1 MYQQES
7 PRLALNG
14 INPRFN
20 IGSYMDSKVV
30 RFHGYREVRFLS
42 YHKLN
47 KLNNMSES
55 KELLEATVKGLQ
67 EKIQSLQ
74 TDLNVKTKELNDVNK
89 PKLNQ
94 STMDIIYDCVTE
106 GIEEFDFSDTEN
118 YDFEPELDYDRRVS
132 IGSIDFN
139 SADYI
144 AEPIIKSI
152 ENKFNIINDTE
163 DEDNK

>member
-47 KLNNMSES
+47 KLNKMSES

-67 EKIQSLQ
+67 DKLKMLQ
-74 TDLNVKTKELNDVNK
+74 TELNVKTIELNNINK
-89 PKLNQ
+89 PELLQ
-94 STMDIIYDCVTE
+94 SVYDIQCRLI
-106 GIEEFDFSDTEN
+106 
-118 YDFEPELDYDRRVS
+118 
-132 IGSIDFN
+132 
-139 SADYI
+139 
-144 AEPIIKSI
+144 
-152 ENKFNIINDTE
+152 
-163 DEDNK
+163 